1 MSELTFSSRVVRN
14 SDLISTDMDGETVM
28 MSVEKGKY
36 FGLSGVGPFL
46 WENMEEPVELDI
58 LRQRVF
64 DNFDIDDETSRT
76 DVLEFVGRLLEDEL
90 VKIV

>member
-1 MSELTFSSRVVRN
+1 MSELTFSSTVVRN

-36 FGLSGVGPFL
+36 FGLSGVGSFL
-46 WENMEEPVELDI
+46 WENMEAPIELDS
-58 LRQRVF
+58 LREKVIA
-64 DNFDIDDETSRT
+64 NFGVDDETCRT
-76 DVLEFVGRLLEDEL
+76 DVLEFVNRLVEDDL